1 METALE
7 NKFVEEESTKD
18 IEKAISSDQNAIPYS
33 PMSTLPNM
41 GTVIPL
47 NLAGETLQAQ
57 FKFLEEIP
65 DVDAYLVDKLK
76 YSSKYALSQAVS
88 AEQADAVALAV
99 RQIEKDK
106 SFILADMAG
115 IGKGRVGASMIRYA
129 YVNGYTPIFITEK
142 PNLFSAMYRDITD
155 IGGLET
161 KGSKINLGYPLILNG
176 FKSGGYD
183 KSYSEDGKM
192 IKTKKPSETGITNA
206 KGEEIIV
213 APSQEEIKKIVSKD
227 TLPKQYDLIM
237 LTYSQLAGKA
247 GKLKVDYLTRLIQN
261 RKENGS
267 GVILIMDECHNAA
280 GTKSEVGRSMSEIIS
295 LVKGVTFVSATFSK
309 RPDNMN
315 IYALKTDIA
324 DSPLGT
330 KKLIEVIKEGGER
343 LTENLASNL
352 VASGQMLRR
361 ERTFE
366 NCNVE
371 YNYMSDDEKSEL
383 FTKYDDA
390 VKLFRKLVDFY
401 DTDNFLE
408 AKKRAI
414 EKFAIE
420 KKVELVTEARPTGS
434 KELKEWVKR
443 NEGKYYRSVF
453 TAGEVKRNQ
462 FQFIETLLF
471 ALKADFVA
479 NQTLAQLLDNQLEN
493 LTIDKVKFKS
503 SRKPVIAV
511 RNTLEGVYY
520 SLGLEVGQE
529 LDKADFSM
537 YVYALAL
544 DGLNGT
550 ITLKEI
556 TERDNKK
563 SVDGDIM
570 IQDEDFS
577 DKGQAYHRIKDE
589 IFNINLDIPLSPID
603 YIINKIENTS
613 RPAWDNYGDG
623 NPNFTVGEVTGRKFT
638 LVKQPNGKFKLETN
652 QKPKNKGTTFKK
664 FNSGFY
670 DVLLINESGST
681 GEDAH
686 SSSKFADQRP
696 RVMIIHQVELDVNT
710 EVQKRGRINRT
721 GMVNFPTYI
730 YAVSRIPSEVRRL
743 LMLVRKLRSLDANT
757 TANQKQS
764 AKLSAIKDSFGNEIE
779 DVINKYGDECLNEFI
794 SVPENESYQKY
805 MPKDEQGKLAELSNS
820 FTIEVFVRNLELS
833 LSDEQEYF
841 YNTINALYISLKN
854 QLEEAGAFDLETNIV
869 DLKASIKT
877 RVLVSK
883 GLNTNPF
890 NTSVYEEDDYV
901 LAEDKPYTLERVN
914 DLILELAKGQD
925 PDQFYEDFLADY
937 NNHIQFHLK
946 EVAESIVVPDY
957 ESAGDEMERM
967 KMEAEYNLRVKSSL
981 NRAQEEHTAV
991 LEIIGARRSNGELV
1005 LKPNRPA
1012 VIPTILDECY
1022 QTDEDGNPTI
1032 PSEYNNAKFVGVR
1045 ILRTAKE
1052 KYSPMNIELI
1062 FCQLSGKPKLIL
1074 KPTIKGR
1081 EILSWVIV
1089 KTTDIEIPRI
1099 VKINAWEVDPNK
1111 RTMKR
1116 MLTGNIL
1123 GAYGVAKDY
1132 IARNPTLYS
1141 PVVNFLKFT
1150 TADGTS
1156 LRLGI
1161 NLNLKKF
1168 TPLIPS
1174 RVPVQYPL
1182 SSKDLIKDLKTTDK
1196 RYIQTVNGAENFGF
1210 TYDSTMERITVRIF
1224 GGTQRETKGKKK
1236 RFFSELY
1243 ENGELTGKLQS
1254 LGIYF
1259 QTRTIYYLPIG
1270 SSRNVVINCLE
1281 FTADVQYKEE
1291 ALNEIFKFIYSIDPF
1306 NISLSGVDSDE
1317 TILNKDDLFNAELSE
1332 TDNEREGEFKYNT
1345 LRPYDTVKDSI
1356 SGFSKFDKYVKTS
1369 SFGTIYLNK
1378 RANIKEAISYGIIPL
1393 DNNIIDMVSDTFQ
1406 ALTSDTEKIKLKEDI
1421 SKAVTENKNN
1431 FQIGLIV
1438 QKALSGKVQKAEQI
1452 FGPDAED
1459 LDFVGEVFRSYS
1471 EGKVELPEKK
1481 KREEQMEEERKQPS
1495 RPLNIDSATDFLILL
1510 TYKIKN

>member
-1 METALE
+1 MEAAIE
-7 NKFVEEESTKD
+7 NKFVEEESTKE

-33 PMSTLPNM
+33 PMSSLPNM

-57 FKFLEEIP
+57 FKMMEEVP
-65 DVDAYLVDKLK
+65 DIDKYLIEKLK
-76 YSSKYALSQAVS
+76 YSSKYALSQALS
-88 AEQADAVALAV
+88 AEQADAVALAI

-106 SFILADMAG
+106 GFILADMAG

-129 YVNGYTPIFITEK
+129 FSSGLVPIFITEK
-142 PNLFSAMYRDITD
+142 PNLFSAMYRDISD
-155 IGGLET
+155 IGGMGT
-161 KGSKINLGYPLILNG
+161 KGGKIDYGYPLILNG

-183 KSYSEDGKM
+183 KTFDADGKM
-192 IKTKKPSETGITNA
+192 IKTPKPSETGILNA
-206 KGEEIIV
+206 KGQEVIV
-213 APSQEEIKKIVSKD
+213 APKQEEIKKIISKD
-227 TLPKQYDLIM
+227 ALPKGYDFIM

-247 GKLKVDYLTRLIQN
+247 GKAKVEYLKNLISNLQSI
-261 RKENGS
+261 GS
-267 GVILIMDECHNAA
+267 GAVLIMDECHNAA
-280 GTKSEVGRSMSEIIS
+280 GTKSDVGRSMSELIG

-352 VASGQMLRR
+352 VAAGQMIRR

-371 YNYMSDDEKSEL
+371 YNYMSDDEKSDL
-383 FTKYDDA
+383 FTRYDDA

-401 DTDNFLE
+401 ETENFLI
-408 AKKRAI
+408 AKKNAI
-414 EKFAIE
+414 EKFALE
-420 KKVELVTEARPTGS
+420 NKVELVTEEKPSGS
-434 KELKEWVKR
+434 KEQKEWTRR
-443 NEGKYYRSVF
+443 NEGKFYRSIF

-479 NQTLAQLLDNQLEN
+479 NQTLSQLLNNQLEN

-544 DGLNGT
+544 DGLAGA

-556 TERDNKK
+556 TEKDTKK
-563 SVDGDIM
+563 VVDGDIV
-570 IQDEDFS
+570 IQDEDFP
-577 DKGQAYHRIKDE
+577 DKGVAYNKIKDE
-589 IFNINLDIPLSPID
+589 IFSINLDIPLSPID
-603 YIINKIENTS
+603 YIINKIESTQ
-613 RPAWDNYGDG
+613 RPVWDNYGDG
-623 NPNFTVGEVTGRKFT
+623 SPNFVVGEVTGRKFT
-638 LVKQPNGKFKLETN
+638 LVKQPNGKYKLESN
-652 QKPKNKGTTFKK
+652 KKPKNKGETFKK

-721 GMVNFPTYI
+721 GMVNYPTYI
-730 YAVSRIPSEVRRL
+730 YAVSRIPSEIRRL

-764 AKLSAIKDSFGNEIE
+764 AKLSALKDSFGNEIE
-779 DVINKYGDECLNEFI
+779 DVINKYGDEVLNEFI
-794 SVPENESYQKY
+794 SDVANEGYVKF

-820 FTIEVFVRNLELS
+820 FIIEVFVRNLELS

-841 YNTINALYISLKN
+841 YNTINALYIQKKENL
-854 QLEEAGAFDLETNIV
+854 GADFDLETNIV

-890 NTSVYEEDDYV
+890 NTSVYEEDDYA
-901 LAEDKPYTLERVN
+901 LAEDKPYELDKVN
-914 DLILELAKGQD
+914 DLVLEYSKGQD

-937 NNHIQFHLK
+937 KKQYK
-946 EVAESIVVPDY
+946 EVTIKETIESIKMPDY
-957 ESAGDEMERM
+957 ESARDEMEKM
-967 KMEAEYNLRVKSSL
+967 KMEAEYNLKVKSALIRLEDEYNS
-981 NRAQEEHTAV
+981 V
-991 LEIIGARRSNGELV
+991 LAIIDGRRNNGDLI
-1005 LKPNRPA
+1005 LKPNRAAVVPA
-1012 VIPTILDECY
+1012 IFDECY
-1022 QTDEDGNPTI
+1022 EDDEDGNPRV
-1032 PSEYNNAKFVGVR
+1032 PSEYNNARFLGVR
-1045 ILRTAKE
+1045 ILNTAKE

-1062 FCQLSGKPKLIL
+1062 FCQLSGKPKVIL
-1074 KPTIKGR
+1074 KPTAKGR
-1081 EILSWVIV
+1081 EVLEWVVV
-1089 KTTDIEIPRI
+1089 KTKDIEIPRL

-1111 RTMKR
+1111 RTMR
-1116 MLTGNIL
+1116 RLLTGNIL

-1132 IARNPTLYS
+1132 ISRNPVLYS
-1141 PVVNFLKFT
+1141 PVINFLKFT
-1150 TADGTS
+1150 TAEGTS
-1156 LRLGI
+1156 IRLGI

-1168 TPLIPS
+1168 TPLVPS

-1182 SSKDLIKDLKTTDK
+1182 GSKELIKDLLNTDQFI
-1196 RYIQTVNGAENFGF
+1196 RTVNGSENFQFQYENIGK
-1210 TYDSTMERITVRIF
+1210 SIEIVIF
-1224 GGTQRETKGKKK
+1224 GGTDRETKSKNK
-1236 RFFSELY
+1236 RFFSKLY
-1243 ENGELTGKLQS
+1243 ENGELQDKLK
-1254 LGIYF
+1254 LAGLYF
-1259 QTRTIYYLPIG
+1259 QPARVYYRPIG
-1270 SSRNVVINCLE
+1270 SSKRVILKVLR
-1281 FTADVQYKEE
+1281 FTANLDTKAKELEDV
-1291 ALNEIFKFIYSIDPF
+1291 LNFIYSVDPF
-1306 NISLSGVDSDE
+1306 NIALTGVDSDE
-1317 TILNKDDLFNAELSE
+1317 TIYNKEDLFNSELSE
-1332 TDNEREGEFKYNT
+1332 TDTEREGVFGYNT
-1345 LRPYDTVKDSI
+1345 LRPYDSVKDTI
-1356 SGFSKFDKYVKTS
+1356 KDFAKFDKYVKTS
-1369 SFGTIYLNK
+1369 AFGTIYLNR
-1378 RANIKEAISYGIIPL
+1378 RANIKEAISYGLVPL
-1393 DNNIIDMVSDTFQ
+1393 DNTIIDMVSDTFQ
-1406 ALTSDTEKIKLKEDI
+1406 ALTSDTEKIKLKEEI
-1421 SKAVTENKNN
+1421 SKAVTENKNT
-1431 FQIGLIV
+1431 FQIGMIV
-1438 QKALSGKVQKAEQI
+1438 DKALSGKVQKAEQI
-1452 FGPDAED
+1452 FGPEAED
-1459 LDFVGEVFRSYS
+1459 LDFVGQVFKSYS
-1471 EGKVELPEKK
+1471 KGEVELPEKK
-1481 KREEQMEEERKQPS
+1481 AREKDSDKESKAPS
-1495 RPLNIDSATDFLILL
+1495 RPLDLDSAQDFLILL